1 VTDDI
6 LVNEISGFSS
16 YTHTGVRRYWFFSL
30 LLFWPSAC
38 VQKTHKIIHDLAKG
52 QLTNTNADGTY
63 NPFPSFGYTGVIR
76 PRYPLSPKREVPEHI
91 PRPEYADDPQ
101 GGLLFRAGRAL
112 REAWRM
118 SPVGL
123 IIVPVWKGYPK
134 TEMRASGQPPR
145 ILSLEEQE
153 KMRTVCRVRFIP
165 KEFWSA

>member
-1 VTDDI
+1 MIYWLMRFPASLHTLIQGCVVTGSS
-6 LVNEISGFSS
+6 LFSYS
-16 YTHTGVRRYWFFSL
+16 NRL
-30 LLFWPSAC
+30 I

-52 QLTNTNADGTY
+52 QLTSANADGTY
-63 NPFPSFGYTGVIR
+63 NPFSSFSYTGAIR

-123 IIVPVWKGYPK
+123 ILVPV
-134 TEMRASGQPPR
+134 
-145 ILSLEEQE
+145 
-153 KMRTVCRVRFIP
+153 
-165 KEFWSA
+165 